1 MRSAAVVVQKMR
13 IFIRLIT
20 RTEQLRCLF
29 TLLTALASRLVTL
42 KCPHYRILL
51 YGLKRRRVQPYLLAY
66 FPFEQEVC

>member
-1 MRSAAVVVQKMR
+1 MVEQIR

-29 TLLTALASRLVTL
+29 TLLTALTSRLVAL
-42 KCPHYRILL
+42 KCPHDRILPC
-51 YGLKRRRVQPYLLAY
+51 GLKRRHVQPYLLAS